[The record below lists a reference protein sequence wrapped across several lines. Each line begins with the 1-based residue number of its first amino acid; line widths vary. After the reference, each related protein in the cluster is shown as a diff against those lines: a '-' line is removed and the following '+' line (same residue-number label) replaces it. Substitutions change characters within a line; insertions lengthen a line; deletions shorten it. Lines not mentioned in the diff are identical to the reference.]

1 MKKFFLTLYF
11 TCFTFLGVT
20 AQSELPNNPQ
30 DISPL
35 LIGEK
40 IPSLT
45 IQGLDSK
52 FFSLEELTKNKKTVL
67 IFYRGGWCPY
77 CNLHLKAIA
86 ELESEI
92 LKKGYQI
99 IAISPDSPNELKNTL
114 TNDKINYSLYSD
126 SSGELSKAFGIAFKA
141 PENYKPYISKGS
153 EGKNTDFLPVPSLF
167 IINNQSEIIFEYV
180 SPNYKNRISKELLK
194 SIINTLK

>member
-1 MKKFFLTLYF
+1 MKKLFLNLYF
-11 TCFTFLGVT
+11 TCFTLSSII

-40 IPSLT
+40 IPALT

-52 FFSLEELTKNKKTVL
+52 SVSLEELTIDKKTILV
-67 IFYRGGWCPY
+67 FYRGGWCPY
-77 CNLHLKAIA
+77 CNLHLKALA

-92 LKKGYQI
+92 LKNGYQI

-114 TNDKINYSLYSD
+114 TNDKINYSLFSD
-126 SSGELSKAFGIAFKA
+126 SNGNLSRAFGIAFKA
-141 PENYKPYISKGS
+141 PENYIPYISKSS
-153 EGKNTDFLPVPSLF
+153 EGKNTNFLPVPSLF
-167 IINNQSEIIFEYV
+167 VINNQSEIIFEYV
-180 SPNYKNRISKELLK
+180 SPNYKNRISKELLQ
-194 SIINTLK
+194 SVISTLK